1 VGQGLLRD
9 AVTRN
14 SGGYVA
20 IYAVGGTAVLILTGN
35 EDLKVGRLNSESR
48 ETIAS
53 IEAMLGLTAESSDA
67 YRAAAR

>member
-1 VGQGLLRD
+1 
-9 AVTRN
+9 
-14 SGGYVA
+14 VA